1 MSKHDGK
8 HHRRHSFRVTWD
20 GKVVPGVDRVSPLVR
35 LVEVITVR
43 DGSSPGGSGHTVPG
57 RIGTEPVTIERPAG
71 ADGAFEDWARTPA
84 DIASKKDVTVEVLDR
99 EGGVLAS
106 YRLRRCWPSEYR
118 VVLLGRSART
128 VAVEK
133 LRLENDGWEHLS

>member
-8 HHRRHSFRVTWD
+8 HRRHSFRLSWD
-20 GKVVPGVDRVSPLVR
+20 GKVVVGVDRVSPLVR

-71 ADGAFEDWARTPA
+71 ADSAFEDWARSAT
-84 DIASKKDVTVEVLDR
+84 DIASKKDVTIEVLDR
-99 EGGVLAS
+99 DGGVLAS

-118 VVLLGRSART
+118 VVLLGHRAR
-128 VAVEK
+128 AAAIEE

>member
-8 HHRRHSFRVTWD
+8 HRRHSFRLSWD
-20 GKVVPGVDRVSPLVR
+20 GKVVVGVDRVSPLVR

-71 ADGAFEDWARTPA
+71 ADSAFEDWARSLTDPTGSAGAGPRSTASSCSGTAPA
-84 DIASKKDVTVEVLDR
+84 PP
-99 EGGVLAS
+99 
-106 YRLRRCWPSEYR
+106 PS
-118 VVLLGRSART
+118 RSCGSRT
-128 VAVEK
+128 TAG
-133 LRLENDGWEHLS
+133 NT